1 MQPKDMMRLKKTR
14 FTAMLIEA
22 NGFNPDDFQGWA
34 FCPGMRFDSP
44 DKWWGDH
51 GQRDFPH
58 EGIDFC
64 LYEDAAGNL
73 ARVDETTL
81 VPAMHNGVVKALFA
95 DYLGQAVVVEHDSIR
110 GGGGRFLSVYAHTE
124 PRDGIQPGAVV
135 REGDII
141 ATIADTRRSKAK
153 ILPHLHFSLGRPSP
167 GFVYEPF
174 VWNIMRDPGRVT
186 LVDPIDLVDGSKRA
200 LGSRHS
206 CCRDI

>member
-1 MQPKDMMRLKKTR
+1 MQPEDTIRLKKTR

-22 NGFNPDDFQGWA
+22 NGFDPEGFRSWA
-34 FCPGMRFDSP
+34 FCPGMLFHSP
-44 DKWWGDH
+44 DKWWGDR
-51 GQRDFPH
+51 GRRDFPH
-58 EGIDFC
+58 EGLDFC

-73 ARVDETTL
+73 ARLDETTL
-81 VPAMHNGVVKALFA
+81 IPAMHDGVVKALFA
-95 DYLGQAVVVEHDSIR
+95 DYLGQAVVVEHDSNWV
-110 GGGGRFLSVYAHTE
+110 GGERVLSVYAHTE
-124 PRDGIQPGAVV
+124 PRDSIQPGAVV

-167 GFVYEPF
+167 GLAYEPF

-186 LVDPIDLVDGSKRA
+186 LVDPIDLVDGSWRA
-200 LGSRHS
+200 LGSHHS